1 MWDPG
6 IFTEVVNLL
15 YKFSKLST
23 YLNRFSNE
31 TFHTMKSIFQLLA
44 LAAMVSASSL
54 AGAANFRTVVIDAG
68 HGGHDN
74 GGQWGR
80 VYEKHLALDTAY
92 RLESKLKSLGYQ
104 TVMTRRSDYF
114 ISLPQRVSVANRYR
128 NSIFVSIHYNYT
140 WKQDVSGLE
149 TFYSSEEGRRLA
161 QLVQSSLIRRT
172 RTVDRSAKYARFYV
186 IRHATV
192 PAILV
197 EGGFVSNATER
208 DRMKS
213 GWFRE
218 SIAQGIVDGIQR
230 YRREY

>member
-1 MWDPG
+1 
-6 IFTEVVNLL
+6 
-15 YKFSKLST
+15 
-23 YLNRFSNE
+23 
-31 TFHTMKSIFQLLA
+31 MKTILHSLT
-44 LAAMVSASSL
+44 LAAICAMANLAS
-54 AGAANFRTVVIDAG
+54 AANFRTVVIDAG

-80 VYEKHLALDTAY
+80 VYEKHLALDTAF

-114 ISLPQRVSVANRYR
+114 ISLPQRVSTANRYR
-128 NSIFVSIHYNYT
+128 NAIFVSIHYNYT
-140 WKQDVSGLE
+140 WKQQVSGLE
-149 TFYSSEEGRRLA
+149 TFYSTEEGRRLA
-161 QLVQSSLIRRT
+161 QLVQNNIVRRT
-172 RTVDRSAKYARFYV
+172 KTVDRSAKYARFYV
-186 IRHATV
+186 IRNTTL

-218 SIAQGIVDGIQR
+218 SIAQGIVDGIQS
-230 YRREY
+230 YRRSY

>member
-1 MWDPG
+1 
-6 IFTEVVNLL
+6 
-15 YKFSKLST
+15 
-23 YLNRFSNE
+23 
-31 TFHTMKSIFQLLA
+31 MKSLFQF
-44 LAAMVSASSL
+44 LAAVVLMTATGQL
-54 AGAANFRTVVIDAG
+54 NAANFRTIVIDPG

-92 RLESKLKSLGYQ
+92 RLESKLKALGYQ

-114 ISLPQRVSVANRYR
+114 ISLPQRVSTANRYK
-128 NSIFVSIHYNYT
+128 NAIFVSIHYNYT

-161 QLVQSSLIRRT
+161 YHVQNSLIKRT
-172 RTVDRSAKYARFYV
+172 KTVDRKVKYARFYV
-186 IRHATV
+186 IRNSSL

-197 EGGFVSNATER
+197 EGGFVSNAAER
-208 DRMKS
+208 SRMKS
-213 GWFRE
+213 AWFRD

>member
-1 MWDPG
+1 MKT
-6 IFTEVVNLL
+6 ITQI
-15 YKFSKLST
+15 LS
-23 YLNRFSNE
+23 
-31 TFHTMKSIFQLLA
+31 
-44 LAAMVSASSL
+44 LAAVFCAFTHL

-114 ISLPQRVSVANRYR
+114 ISLPQRVSTGNRYK
-128 NSIFVSIHYNYT
+128 NAIFVSIHYNYT

-161 QLVQSSLIRRT
+161 QLVQNNLIRRT

-186 IRHATV
+186 IRNSTL

-218 SIAQGIVDGIQR
+218 AIAQGIVDGIQS
-230 YRREY
+230 YRRSY

>member
-1 MWDPG
+1 MKTLLHSL
-6 IFTEVVNLL
+6 ILTAICLFT
-15 YKFSKLST
+15 
-23 YLNRFSNE
+23 
-31 TFHTMKSIFQLLA
+31 
-44 LAAMVSASSL
+44 SL
-54 AGAANFRTVVIDAG
+54 ASAANFRTVVIDAG

-114 ISLPQRVSVANRYR
+114 ISLPQRVSMGNRYK
-128 NSIFVSIHYNYT
+128 NAIFVSIHYNYT
-140 WKQDVSGLE
+140 WKQQVSGLE
-149 TFYSSEEGRRLA
+149 TFYSTEEGRRLA
-161 QLVQSSLIRRT
+161 QLVQTNIVRRT

-186 IRHATV
+186 IRNSTL

-197 EGGFVSNATER
+197 EGGFVSNQAER

-230 YRREY
+230 YRRSY